1 MPRHK
6 VVEKKLAMKILATP
20 SMGERRNKRR
30 VWENLKKLKFTST
43 LDAEKVRL
51 PRGLEVSDGCE
62 GREATRG
69 EEEPDGG
76 ERGPRHR
83 PQELPGQADGNQREE
98 AQAAAVKWIF

>member
-6 VVEKKLAMKILATP
+6 VDGKNLAVKILATP
-20 SMGERRNKRR
+20 SMGERRKKQSMG
-30 VWENLKKLKFTST
+30 EYKKLKFSST

-62 GREATRG
+62 RREETRG